1 MGDASST
8 SKSNPDPEHVL
19 EHGEDVAAAAPRFK
33 ILPGSPIS
41 KARCHHLLI
50 MSLAFTHGAA
60 NVICLIQFGI
70 YASFVTGNTLS
81 AARAFGASQAADG
94 AYYSS
99 VVGAYFVGVVAAQ
112 PAIVQKSRMSAL
124 APIPIALGALTSL
137 ARWASGGSRYSI
149 LVLMPMLG
157 FVNTVTQSVDGV
169 TTHLYT
175 GHWTKVGQN
184 LYVLVTKGWRPG
196 AHSAQLSVS
205 LSVIAA
211 FFVGAVSSQAF
222 FLAVFDGAVPLG
234 TSAVIGLIYALLLVL
249 RDPLIRT
256 PDSSTTST
264 NRS

>member
-19 EHGEDVAAAAPRFK
+19 EHGEDAAAAAPRFK
-33 ILPGSPIS
+33 ILPGSPFS

-60 NVICLIQFGI
+60 NVVCLIQFGI
-70 YASFVTGNTLS
+70 FASIMTGNTLS

-112 PAIVQKSRMSAL
+112 PAIVQKSRMSAI
-124 APIPIALGALTSL
+124 APIPIALGAFTDL
-137 ARWASGGSRYSI
+137 ARWASGGSRYGA

-157 FVNTVTQSVDGV
+157 FVNAVTQSVDGV
-169 TTHLYT
+169 ATHLYT
-175 GHWTKVGQN
+175 GHWTRVGQS
-184 LYVLVTKGWRPG
+184 LHVLVTKGWRAG
-196 AHSAQLSVS
+196 KHSAQLSVS

-222 FLAVFDGAVPLG
+222 FLAVFDGDVPFG
-234 TSAVIGLIYALLLVL
+234 TSAVIGLIYAILLVL

-264 NRS
+264 NRT